1 LAELLVTERLCRGLP
16 GQHHAVAHHHHRI
29 PREQAR
35 QLLLVTR
42 LDGGAD
48 RGAAL
53 AETPDPAAIAGDEEE
68 RRDAGVAGGEPAR
81 GRELPD
87 PERYRWPD
95 PEAWQV
101 SRRDLG
107 RELGCRAPGRGA
119 GHEQALDEGCGRGGR
134 WPEASHVHEQEAVA
148 AIGMRDPVGEAAGD
162 AAAGTVREGQ
172 LVLEDVRTAVGELR
186 ARGPGARR

>member
-1 LAELLVTERLCRGLP
+1 MPRARPGRAAMPAPGTRGGRSCAQDSIAGRMELVGLDGPPTRPCCLVVRSGAQCEYRQVILGQGAARLAQRRLANRFREPLERLVAHGVEHLAELLVTERLCRGLP
-16 GQHHAVAHHHHRI
+16 GQHHAVAHRHDRI

-53 AETPDPAAIAGDEEE
+53 AETPAPAAIAGDEEE
-68 RRDAGVAGGEPAR
+68 RRDAGVAGAEPAR

-95 PEAWQV
+95 PEAW
-101 SRRDLG
+101 
-107 RELGCRAPGRGA
+107 
-119 GHEQALDEGCGRGGR
+119 
-134 WPEASHVHEQEAVA
+134 
-148 AIGMRDPVGEAAGD
+148 
-162 AAAGTVREGQ
+162 
-172 LVLEDVRTAVGELR
+172 
-186 ARGPGARR
+186 